1 MPEWRKFSFLESAFQ
16 KKEHIF
22 RIKNVKVKKVL
33 DTTVGHYGQEHNGS
47 IKFHVS
53 DNDDD
58 SPKTAGKTCWDFAM
72 NFSWKC
78 M

>member
-1 MPEWRKFSFLESAFQ
+1 MPSKK
-16 KKEHIF
+16 KKEDF
-22 RIKNVKVKKVL
+22 FSNQNVKYKVW

-58 SPKTAGKTCWDFAM
+58 SPKTAGKTCWDFATYFLVKM
-72 NFSWKC
+72 YVDRWLNVP
-78 M
+78 